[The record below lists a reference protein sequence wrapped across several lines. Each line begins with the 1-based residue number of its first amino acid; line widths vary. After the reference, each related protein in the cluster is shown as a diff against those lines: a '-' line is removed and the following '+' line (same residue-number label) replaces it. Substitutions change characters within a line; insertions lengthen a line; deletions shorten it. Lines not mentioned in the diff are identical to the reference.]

1 MVDLELKD
9 LRELRELR
17 ELQAAQAALPRARKL
32 VAPGRERPVEQQ
44 EQHLELSEQAPQE
57 WNLRTVAVLGHQEF
71 DLD

>member
-9 LRELRELR
+9 LRELREL
-17 ELQAAQAALPRARKL
+17 QALPRARKL
-32 VAPGRERPVEQQ
+32 VAPGQERPVEQQ